1 MTLDLKARLSHALL
15 FHQAGNLVEAEKL
28 YLEILK
34 DAPEDGNVLNLF
46 GFLNVQTNRFSEAV
60 SYLKKAVERYP
71 NFFEA
76 WFNLGLA
83 YKGMDDFENAIFAYK
98 KALEIEPENVTANF
112 NLANVYECK
121 NETDNAIVYYEYAY
135 KYNKDE
141 TDMNIPYFLAIC
153 YIKAKNFEKG
163 LPLHEFR
170 HSKAFAIECQKAIHK
185 DIETKPFW
193 DGTPM
198 PDKTIFVY
206 YEAALG
212 DTLQYVRYLD
222 CLKGMFKKVL
232 FKPQLAFV
240 DFFKE
245 NNFGA
250 EIIDGKT
257 LPEDVVFDIHIPL
270 ISIPQVLGHFSEE
283 IPLSEGYLKA
293 NPEKVQYF
301 KQKYFNNDKH
311 YVMPELELAAEQKT
325 SLFRH
330 LITDNVYEIPHKDG
344 QCGSTQSKS
353 RDDATVK
360 VKNKLKIGFKWM
372 GNTVYDMA
380 RVINIESF
388 YKLFELPN
396 TQFYSLQKG
405 EGVEEFAKIPKEYNV
420 IDLSEEFNDFG
431 DTAAAIENLDLV
443 ICNDTS
449 VAHLAAAMGKPT
461 WILLPFV
468 PNWRWHTDISYSPWY
483 KSVKFFKQSEPNNWD
498 DVFEQVYEKLSIL

>member
-1 MTLDLKARLSHALL
+1 MTSDVKAQLSHALSL
-15 FHQAGNLVEAEKL
+15 HQAGNLADAEKL
-28 YLEILK
+28 YFEIL
-34 DAPEDGNVLNLF
+34 AQSPNEGNTLNLL

-83 YKGMDDFENAIFAYK
+83 YKGMDDLENAIFAYK
-98 KALEIEPENVTANF
+98 KAIELEPENVTANF
-112 NLANVYECK
+112 NLANTYECI
-121 NETDNAIVYYEYAY
+121 NETEKAIEYYEQAY

-141 TDMNIPYFLAIC
+141 NDTYLPYFLSIC

-163 LPLHEFR
+163 LPLHEYR
-170 HSKAFAIECQKAIHK
+170 HSKAFAIECQRVIHK
-185 DIETKPFW
+185 DMDTKPLW

-206 YEAALG
+206 YESALG

-222 CLKGMFKKVL
+222 CIKGMFKKVF
-232 FKPQLAFV
+232 FKPQLAFI

-250 EIIDGKT
+250 EIIESRT
-257 LPEDVVFDIHIPL
+257 LPEDVVFDVHIPL
-270 ISIPQVLGHFSEE
+270 MSIPCVLGHFSEE

-293 NPEKVQYF
+293 NSDKTKVF
-301 KQKYFNNDKH
+301 KEKYFNND
-311 YVMPELELAAEQKT
+311 
-325 SLFRH
+325 
-330 LITDNVYEIPHKDG
+330 
-344 QCGSTQSKS
+344 
-353 RDDATVK
+353 
-360 VKNKLKIGFKWM
+360 KLKIGFKWM
-372 GNTVYDMA
+372 GNTIYDMT

-388 YKLFELPN
+388 YKLFEMPN

-405 EGVEEFAKIPKEYNV
+405 EGIEEFEKIPKKYNV
-420 IDLSEEFNDFG
+420 VDLSEEFNDFG
-431 DTAAAIENLDLV
+431 DTAAAVENLDLV

-468 PNWRWHTDISYSPWY
+468 QNWRWHTDISYSPWY
-483 KSVKFFKQSEPNNWD
+483 KSAKLFKQTEPSNWEE
-498 DVFEQVYEKLSIL
+498 VFEQVLKELQIVGCVR

>member
-1 MTLDLKARLSHALL
+1 MTSDLKARLNHALKL
-15 FHQAGNLVEAEKL
+15 HQSGNLVDAENL
-28 YLEILK
+28 YLEIL
-34 DAPEDGNVLNLF
+34 AESPNEGNVLNLL
-46 GFLNVQTNRFSEAV
+46 GFLKVQNNRFSEAV
-60 SYLKKAVERYP
+60 SYLKKAVELYP

-83 YKGMDDFENAIFAYK
+83 YKGMDDFDNAIFAYK
-98 KALEIEPENVTANF
+98 KAIALEPENVTANF
-112 NLANVYECK
+112 NLANACECK
-121 NETDNAIVYYEYAY
+121 NETEMAIKYYEQAY
-135 KYNKDE
+135 KYNKDA
-141 TDMNIPYFLAIC
+141 TDRNIPYFLSIC

-163 LPLHEFR
+163 LPLHEYR
-170 HSKAFAIECQKAIHK
+170 HSKAFAIECQRVIHK
-185 DIETKPFW
+185 DMDIKPLW
-193 DGTPM
+193 DGTPL

-212 DTLQYVRYLD
+212 DTLMYVRYLD

-250 EIIDGKT
+250 EIIESRT
-257 LPEDVVFDIHIPL
+257 LPEDVKFDVHIPL
-270 ISIPQVLGHFSEE
+270 MSIPCVLGHFSEE
-283 IPLSEGYLKA
+283 IPLSEVYLKA
-293 NPEKVQYF
+293 NSEKTKIF
-301 KQKYFNNDKH
+301 KDKHFNN
-311 YVMPELELAAEQKT
+311 
-325 SLFRH
+325 S
-330 LITDNVYEIPHKDG
+330 
-344 QCGSTQSKS
+344 
-353 RDDATVK
+353 
-360 VKNKLKIGFKWM
+360 KLKIGFKWM
-372 GNTVYDMA
+372 GNTVYDMT

-405 EGVEEFAKIPKEYNV
+405 EGIEEFEKIPKKYNV

-431 DTAAAIENLDLV
+431 DTAAAVENLDLV

-468 PNWRWHTDISYSPWY
+468 QNWRWHTDISYSPWY
-483 KSVKFFKQSEPNNWD
+483 KSVKLFKQTEPDNWD
-498 DVFEQVYEKLSIL
+498 ELFKQVKKVLMETLKV